1 MSTPRITL
9 PSARI
14 DELVRERDAARKR
27 RDYET
32 ADRIRQLLREHGVVV
47 EDWRH
52 RSDWRAAF

>member
-1 MSTPRITL
+1 MISL
-9 PSARI
+9 PTSKI
-14 DELVRERDAARKR
+14 DELVRERDEARKR

-32 ADRIRQLLREHGVVV
+32 ADRIRDYLRENGVVV